1 MIVAVPAD
9 RRCIVV
15 GAGLLG
21 LSAAWA
27 LARRGWDAVVFEAAG
42 GVGHERSGSK

>member
-1 MIVAVPAD
+1 MIAAVPDD

-27 LARRGWDAVVFEAAG
+27 L
-42 GVGHERSGSK
+42 SGAIGT

>member
-1 MIVAVPAD
+1 MIVAVPDD
-9 RRCIVV
+9 RHCIVV

-27 LARRGWDAVVFEAAG
+27 L
-42 GVGHERSGSK
+42 SGAIGA